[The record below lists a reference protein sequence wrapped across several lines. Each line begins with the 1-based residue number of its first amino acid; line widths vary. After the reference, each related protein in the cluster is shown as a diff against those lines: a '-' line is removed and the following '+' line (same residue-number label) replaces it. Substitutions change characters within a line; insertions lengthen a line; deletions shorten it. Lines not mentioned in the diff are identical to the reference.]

1 MHLIDDI
8 HLILSFRRTNKQ
20 PHPRI
25 SRILSTPLLDA
36 ASISITFMDSRRLRS
51 PCTSCRSP
59 HGLPSYRM
67 LAVYGFCKDFCN
79 RCFTGTARSAKQIGM
94 SDSVRF
100 YLILQCCYNML
111 LPFDILQILSGR
123 NFRYSA

>member
-8 HLILSFRRTNKQ
+8 HLILSFRRRKRNLIHDLSDIIHAVVGRCIDLDHIHARAGCDR
-20 PHPRI
+20 PAHPAGSAWITILRI
-25 SRILSTPLLDA
+25 
-36 ASISITFMDSRRLRS
+36 
-51 PCTSCRSP
+51 
-59 HGLPSYRM
+59 

-111 LPFDILQILSGR
+111 LPFDICKVVRTELSV
-123 NFRYSA
+123 